1 MARTPT
7 TPRASNPDDAT
18 TKVSAPAGAFVVAAL
33 ASYTHGVIVP
43 RRSAASSSR
52 RSRDRDDANQ
62 VLWSELRPPLKA
74 LALRWFL
81 TLGCVGVV
89 AGVLFFVFTPE
100 GQLAWLA
107 SGALMGI
114 VGWAIFLMAILSAG
128 FLALGIGRTVNGGLR
143 RVSKSGIWPIVV
155 AEAATAAAGATAAA
169 AILAMNSSDV
179 MRVLFSTF
187 ALTFLFTWAV
197 VWPPTVQRFAELTG
211 EGN

>member
-1 MARTPT
+1 M
-7 TPRASNPDDAT
+7 
-18 TKVSAPAGAFVVAAL
+18 
-33 ASYTHGVIVP
+33 IVR

-52 RSRDRDDANQ
+52 PSRDRDDANQ
-62 VLWSELRPPLKA
+62 VLWSELRPPLKE

-81 TLGCVGVV
+81 TLGCVGIV
-89 AGVLFFVFTPE
+89 AGFLFFVFTPE

-107 SGALMGI
+107 SGVPMGI
-114 VGWAIFLMAILSAG
+114 VGWAIFLAALLGAG

-143 RVSKSGIWPIVV
+143 RISKSGILPIVV

-197 VWPPTVQRFAELTG
+197 LWPPTVQRFAELTG